1 MFRRA
6 FLQAIAGAALSAPRL
21 HAAQLDARPLNVTT
35 RGGSAYLAADALASA
50 GIAARELPGLKLIS
64 VCFDNRCATL
74 KDHRREGRDLL
85 VLIGPLAKALGL
97 KAEFNA
103 TQSQVTLS
111 LEPFTPKSDD
121 GIARTGQLLPDLRLR
136 KQDGQPVALSEYR
149 GRRIVLNNWASW
161 CGSRNDLAVW
171 QRFYGQRRG
180 PRFEL
185 LSVALDV
192 QGPAHV
198 RTYTTRHPVAF
209 PVLLDTADA
218 LGAAFGWK
226 NTPVTLFVDEVGF
239 IRYSGAGPTPTVLQQ
254 IFALLDEPWLE
265 LRGRPPRHPSALSR
279 TELEQQ
285 VAAHPDDLRARLALG
300 HALNAAGLAAD
311 ALKQFE
317 EATRR
322 QPRNAEAA
330 FAWGAALLQQKQP
343 LGALSK
349 FRLARELDPDNWRYR
364 RQLWA
369 LEHPDKFYAAPSP
382 DLAWQREQQA
392 REAAGKTGQ

>member
-1 MFRRA
+1 MRRRT
-6 FLQAIAGAALSAPRL
+6 FIQAIAGVALAAPSLR
-21 HAAQLDARPLNVTT
+21 AADLAARPLNVTS
-35 RGGSAYLAADALASA
+35 RGGSAYLTADALASA
-50 GIAARELPGLKLIS
+50 GIAVRELPGLKLAS
-64 VCFDNRCATL
+64 VCFDDRCATL

-103 TQSQVTLS
+103 TQSQVMLS
-111 LEPFTPKSDD
+111 LEPFTPKPGD
-121 GIARTGQLLPDLRLR
+121 GIIRAGQLLPDIRLL
-136 KQDGQPVALSEYR
+136 KLDGQPVALSEYR

-171 QRFYGQRRG
+171 QKFYGQRRG

-185 LSVALDV
+185 LSVVLDV
-192 QGPAHV
+192 QGPAHA
-198 RTYTTRHPVAF
+198 RTYATRHQVTF

-226 NTPVTLFVDEVGF
+226 NTPFTLVVDEVGF
-239 IRYSGAGPTPTVLQQ
+239 IRFSGAGPTPAVLQQ
-254 IFALLDEPWLE
+254 IFALLDEPWLD

-279 TELEQQ
+279 TELDQQ
-285 VAAHPDDLRARLALG
+285 VAANPDDLRARLELG
-300 HALNAAGLAAD
+300 QSLNTAGQSTE

-317 EATRR
+317 EAARR
-322 QPRNAEAA
+322 QPRSAEAA

-343 LGALSK
+343 LVALPK
-349 FRLARELDPDNWRYR
+349 FRLARDLDPDNWRYR

-369 LEHPDKFYAAPSP
+369 LEHPDKFYTAPSP
-382 DLAWQREQQA
+382 DLAWQKEQLAREQTA
-392 REAAGKTGQ
+392 KAAK